1 MKKIVGN
8 ERAYAKSV
16 TFPPPGLGDSGYD
29 ILSISYR
36 ILVSFDILVDEVTH
50 ERKPYYFQ
58 SVVKQSY
65 LTIGTFFFR
74 FSFL

>member
-29 ILSISYR
+29 ILSIS
-36 ILVSFDILVDEVTH
+36 IG
-50 ERKPYYFQ
+50 
-58 SVVKQSY
+58 Y
-65 LTIGTFFFR
+65 L
-74 FSFL
+74 FLLMF